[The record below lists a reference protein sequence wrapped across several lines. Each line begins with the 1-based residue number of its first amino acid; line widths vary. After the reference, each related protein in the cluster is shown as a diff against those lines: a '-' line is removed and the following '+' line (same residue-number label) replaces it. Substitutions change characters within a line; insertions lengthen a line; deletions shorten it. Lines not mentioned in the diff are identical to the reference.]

1 MDFFRQVMATFKL
14 TSIPAPKPPKYC
26 TKYFIEFSGKQQKL
40 SAFFT
45 QQSQSENVGNSS
57 TNEKRKQVQ
66 TGSEQQAKR
75 VKSEQP
81 QKNLY
86 SFFKPRD
93 PPNCKEIENGRIR
106 EAAKEEIPPPM
117 YKVEEIDP
125 EKRVQVQIMFI

>member
-1 MDFFRQVMATFKL
+1 MASFKL
-14 TSIPAPKPPKYC
+14 TSLPALKPPKYC

-45 QQSQSENVGNSS
+45 QQSQSEIVQNSS
-57 TNEKRKQVQ
+57 QAEGIEKRKLVQ

-75 VKSEQP
+75 VKSEQQ
-81 QKNLY
+81 QKSLY

-93 PPNCKEIENGRIR
+93 PPKCKVIENGRIP
-106 EAAKEEIPPPM
+106 EVTKEEIPPLM

-125 EKRVQVQIMFI
+125 EKRVQVLIIY